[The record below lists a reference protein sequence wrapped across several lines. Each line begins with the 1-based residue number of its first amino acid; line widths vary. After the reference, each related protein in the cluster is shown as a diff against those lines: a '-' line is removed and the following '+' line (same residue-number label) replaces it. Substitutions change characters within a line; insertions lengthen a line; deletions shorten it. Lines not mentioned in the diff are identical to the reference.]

1 MNLLPIRFFTPEF
14 VEELCL
20 ENIQGALL
28 SFYIKTEGPTLRWG
42 GRTIPHYLH
51 LVSFGVY
58 GVDDRGRRFTSN
70 TPYFEITHHILS
82 PVLNPLYSTKRVE
95 GLEILRSKARSY
107 LEEIEDSGEDMLSF
121 VLSDIY
127 NLYIYYLS
135 IGTYPACEIFTEF
148 LRYLNHSEIKL
159 PSSNPTQYFDALFSY
174 FKVFGFELSSI
185 DDLEKTPEISKNLL
199 TLFSQRDGKQ

>member
-20 ENIQGALL
+20 EDIQGVLI
-28 SFYIKTEGPTLRWG
+28 SFYIKTDGPTLRWN
-42 GRTIPHYLH
+42 GRQIPHYLH

-58 GVDDRGRRFTSN
+58 GVDGRGKRFTSN
-70 TPYFEITHHILS
+70 TSYYEITHHILS

-95 GLEILRSKARSY
+95 GREILRSMARNY
-107 LEEIEDSGEDMLSF
+107 LEEVEDSGEDMLSF
-121 VLSDIY
+121 VLSNVY

-148 LRYLNHSEIKL
+148 LSHLNRLEIKL
-159 PSSNPTQYFDALFSY
+159 PSLTPVQYFDALFSH
-174 FKVFGFELSSI
+174 FKIFGFELTSVE
-185 DDLEKTPEISKNLL
+185 DLEKTPEISKNLL
-199 TLFSQRDGKQ
+199 TIFSQRGEK